1 MIKKDILQ
9 NWLEIEYMN
18 TAIKAG
24 FIEGDRWEVSYEL
37 LCTTIRFLDK
47 ETTKP
52 DRIDKNCV
60 ISLIALMWE
69 NINHELYDI
78 RAIII
83 RFLTRI
89 GYSTSAFITE
99 EGSDKERG
107 AFSSINNVID
117 EIITS
122 AIMSQNEIFIKEQS
136 FLLTNFQM
144 SIWKSLESE
153 KNICIS
159 APTSAGK
166 SFVILLS
173 IIKKLINRK
182 LDVVYIVPTISLV
195 NQVTEDFRKM
205 INRFDISNCNIAN
218 FYKPEAALE
227 KNIYILT
234 QERAISAFSD
244 NSVAFNRHT
253 ILVADEIQ
261 NIERIIDETDMRS
274 KILYDVL
281 SEFREKNTVIQTI
294 LSGPRIEKIG
304 DVGKKIWGKTV
315 NEYSTNESP
324 VFNITYSVRKVGP
337 HFYLKQ
343 YCNLV
348 ENPIS
353 HEITNMKLING
364 YGLKTYTNEYMES
377 LNMLLCNIG
386 VNNQN
391 IVFAPTAKTARKIA
405 LSLVGLTNEEKELV
419 DYYKE
424 TIHPQYSLCQ
434 TIPNGVAY
442 HHGKL
447 PMHVRSTLESAI
459 SEGRIRTVVCTTT
472 LMQGI
477 NLPAQNII
485 IRNPHLYV
493 KRTSNSAEL
502 SNYEMANLR
511 GRAGRL
517 MKEFIGRTFV
527 LDESGFLEAD
537 GYEQQSL
544 FDDTRKEL
552 PSSYEEVF
560 DEYKKYIEGTVLS
573 DYPVNEDMRAYG
585 YLVTYI
591 RQAVLRYGK
600 AASSKMERV
609 GIKLTQ
615 KQVAAIISKLN
626 ELSVPREVCV
636 KNRYWDPFVLDYI
649 YQNYTESLPGSIK
662 ERGAKTK
669 INKAMKF
676 LRDNEITAPV
686 YEKYIPERYRA
697 GRNRSWL
704 INLSFQWANSVKLK
718 DILDDKQYGDEDG
731 ADKIEETI
739 EVLQNIVSYN
749 LPLLL
754 KPLFDMRRTENT
766 VLSSLKSG
774 TMNQIINEMIEMG
787 IPRETALYLKDKF
800 FNDDEKTDISSESIK
815 AILYENM
822 PKLSKWIQVQL
833 RFLF

>member
-1 MIKKDILQ
+1 
-9 NWLEIEYMN
+9 
-18 TAIKAG
+18 
-24 FIEGDRWEVSYEL
+24 
-37 LCTTIRFLDK
+37 
-47 ETTKP
+47 
-52 DRIDKNCV
+52 
-60 ISLIALMWE
+60 
-69 NINHELYDI
+69 
-78 RAIII
+78 
-83 RFLTRI
+83 
-89 GYSTSAFITE
+89 
-99 EGSDKERG
+99 
-107 AFSSINNVID
+107 
-117 EIITS
+117 
-122 AIMSQNEIFIKEQS
+122 
-136 FLLTNFQM
+136 
-144 SIWKSLESE
+144 
-153 KNICIS
+153 
-159 APTSAGK
+159 
-166 SFVILLS
+166 
-173 IIKKLINRK
+173 
-182 LDVVYIVPTISLV
+182 
-195 NQVTEDFRKM
+195 
-205 INRFDISNCNIAN
+205 
-218 FYKPEAALE
+218 
-227 KNIYILT
+227 
-234 QERAISAFSD
+234 
-244 NSVAFNRHT
+244 
-253 ILVADEIQ
+253 
-261 NIERIIDETDMRS
+261 
-274 KILYDVL
+274 
-281 SEFREKNTVIQTI
+281 
-294 LSGPRIEKIG
+294 
-304 DVGKKIWGKTV
+304 
-315 NEYSTNESP
+315 
-324 VFNITYSVRKVGP
+324 
-337 HFYLKQ
+337 
-343 YCNLV
+343 
-348 ENPIS
+348 
-353 HEITNMKLING
+353 MK
-364 YGLKTYTNEYMES
+364 
-377 LNMLLCNIG
+377 
-386 VNNQN
+386 
-391 IVFAPTAKTARKIA
+391 
-405 LSLVGLTNEEKELV
+405 NEEKELV
-419 DYYKE
+419 EYYKE

-600 AASSKMERV
+600 SASSKMERV

>member
-1 MIKKDILQ
+1 M
-9 NWLEIEYMN
+9 
-18 TAIKAG
+18 
-24 FIEGDRWEVSYEL
+24 
-37 LCTTIRFLDK
+37 
-47 ETTKP
+47 
-52 DRIDKNCV
+52 
-60 ISLIALMWE
+60 
-69 NINHELYDI
+69 
-78 RAIII
+78 
-83 RFLTRI
+83 
-89 GYSTSAFITE
+89 
-99 EGSDKERG
+99 
-107 AFSSINNVID
+107 
-117 EIITS
+117 
-122 AIMSQNEIFIKEQS
+122 
-136 FLLTNFQM
+136 
-144 SIWKSLESE
+144 
-153 KNICIS
+153 
-159 APTSAGK
+159 
-166 SFVILLS
+166 
-173 IIKKLINRK
+173 RK
-182 LDVVYIVPTISLV
+182 
-195 NQVTEDFRKM
+195 
-205 INRFDISNCNIAN
+205 
-218 FYKPEAALE
+218 
-227 KNIYILT
+227 
-234 QERAISAFSD
+234 
-244 NSVAFNRHT
+244 
-253 ILVADEIQ
+253 
-261 NIERIIDETDMRS
+261 
-274 KILYDVL
+274 
-281 SEFREKNTVIQTI
+281 
-294 LSGPRIEKIG
+294 
-304 DVGKKIWGKTV
+304 
-315 NEYSTNESP
+315 
-324 VFNITYSVRKVGP
+324 
-337 HFYLKQ
+337 
-343 YCNLV
+343 
-348 ENPIS
+348 
-353 HEITNMKLING
+353 
-364 YGLKTYTNEYMES
+364 
-377 LNMLLCNIG
+377 
-386 VNNQN
+386 
-391 IVFAPTAKTARKIA
+391 
-405 LSLVGLTNEEKELV
+405 
-419 DYYKE
+419 
-424 TIHPQYSLCQ
+424 
-434 TIPNGVAY
+434 
-442 HHGKL
+442 
-447 PMHVRSTLESAI
+447 
-459 SEGRIRTVVCTTT
+459 
-472 LMQGI
+472 
-477 NLPAQNII
+477 
-485 IRNPHLYV
+485 
-493 KRTSNSAEL
+493 
-502 SNYEMANLR
+502 
-511 GRAGRL
+511 
-517 MKEFIGRTFV
+517 
-527 LDESGFLEAD
+527 
-537 GYEQQSL
+537 SL